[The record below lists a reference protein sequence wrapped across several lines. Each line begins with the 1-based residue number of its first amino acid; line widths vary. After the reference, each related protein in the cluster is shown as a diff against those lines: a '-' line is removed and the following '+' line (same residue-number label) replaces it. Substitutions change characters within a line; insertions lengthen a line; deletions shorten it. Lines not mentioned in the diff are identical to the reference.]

1 MASRDEWQP
10 AYLKR
15 KSRPKRTN
23 SKLIYGLVAGLVVEG
38 LILIGLYFLY
48 PFGNAHAGSANTALT
63 KSAPE
68 QLAGVIVATET
79 PMPALPND
87 TATFTPS
94 PTFTLT
100 ATITLTP
107 TITPR
112 PPLPTAPN
120 FLTNDW
126 QNLPVIP
133 VVSPAMKDIYAYGL
147 ALGNDPHAFSKVG
160 DCNSES
166 VFYLTPFEDP
176 TTYRL
181 GPYTE
186 LEPMIA
192 NFAGSFGRLSIAAHT
207 GFGPSS
213 MFAPIWADPAQ
224 CNPNEGPLVCEFR
237 LHHPSI
243 AIIGL
248 GTHHFPT
255 AEFESQMRAVIEYS
269 LDHGVVPI
277 LSTKVDEEGGD
288 WPNAMVAY
296 LAQQYDVP
304 LWNFWRA
311 AQPLPD
317 HGQPDG
323 IHFYWASNYFDSGYA
338 MSNGWPVRNLGALQA
353 LNAVWTTVT
362 Q

>member
-1 MASRDEWQP
+1 MASGDRWQP
-10 AYLKR
+10 AYLRRSKG
-15 KSRPKRTN
+15 RPKRTN
-23 SKLIYGLVAGLVVEG
+23 PKLIYGLVAGLIIEG
-38 LILIGLYFLY
+38 LILLGIYFVY
-48 PFGNAHAGSANTALT
+48 PFGSAHAGSANALLD
-63 KSAPE
+63 KNEPQAQP
-68 QLAGVIVATET
+68 QVAIVTATET
-79 PMPALPND
+79 PIPASPTITSTY
-87 TATFTPS
+87 TAT
-94 PTFTLT
+94 
-100 ATITLTP
+100 ATP
-107 TITPR
+107 TITPIPSLTPR
-112 PPLPTAPN
+112 APLATAPN

-126 QNLPVIP
+126 QNLPIIP
-133 VVSPAMKDIYAYGL
+133 EVSPAMKAVYEYGIS
-147 ALGNDPHAFSKVG
+147 LGNDPHAFSKVG
-160 DCNSES
+160 DCNTES
-166 VFYLTPFEDP
+166 VFFLTPFEDP

-181 GPYTE
+181 GPYTD

-192 NFAGSFGRLSIAAHT
+192 NFAGSFGRASIAAHT

-213 MFAPIWADPAQ
+213 MFSPIWADPVQ
-224 CNPNEGPLVCEFR
+224 CDPTEGPLACEYR
-237 LHHPSI
+237 LHKPSI

-255 AEFESQMRAVIEYS
+255 ADFESQMRQVIEYS

-277 LSTKVDEEGGD
+277 LATKVDEEGGD

-338 MSNGWPVRNLGALQA
+338 MSNGWPVRNLGALQVI
-353 LNAVWTTVT
+353 NAVWTSVT